1 MRWSSLNTL
10 PPCRLLQMGL
20 HFQCALRGPHACW
33 PPCSPTPP
41 APLLHRSQTRGR
53 TRADLPSQPAL
64 WATWCFSLA
73 AQTPLEFLNIERH
86 PPHGPLE
93 ARAGFTGPSQSSS
106 RWAPAGAGAPSPLL
120 AHVAGWDQ
128 QHRPARKSSFQPQTS
143 LTSDIL
149 SEALPRSSEA
159 NSWHMS
165 WGLGPNSD

>member
-1 MRWSSLNTL
+1 MPTGIL
-10 PPCRLLQMGL
+10 PGGAKIPSASVWILW
-20 HFQCALRGPHACW
+20 PH
-33 PPCSPTPP
+33 
-41 APLLHRSQTRGR
+41 LLHRKR
-53 TRADLPSQPAL
+53 TSLTGLVD
-64 WATWCFSLA
+64 TWCFSLA

-106 RWAPAGAGAPSPLL
+106 RWAPAGEGAPSPLL

-128 QHRPARKSSFQPQTS
+128 QQRPARKSSFQPQTS
-143 LTSDIL
+143 LTSDLL